1 MAITV
6 QWDDPEKTIIR
17 YTYMGQ
23 WTWAEYDEAVTQ
35 ALELVKD
42 VSSVDVI
49 ADFSQS
55 SLLPE
60 RALQNFRNSLNK
72 EQRVI
77 PFEITV
83 LVIKSEFMKRML
95 DMFGKLYGRGGIGM
109 KIKSANS
116 LEEAR
121 QIIHN
126 RKQIPS
132 TKP

>member
-1 MAITV
+1 MAISV
-6 QWDDPEKTIIR
+6 QWDDPETTILR
-17 YTYMGQ
+17 YTYTGQ
-23 WTWAEYDEAVTQ
+23 WTWLEYDEAVTQ
-35 ALELVKD
+35 ALELVKGMT
-42 VSSVDVI
+42 SLDVI
-49 ADFSQS
+49 ADFSHS

-60 RALQNFRNSLNK
+60 RAMQNFRNSLSK

-121 QIIHN
+121 QIIYH
-126 RKQIPS
+126 RRQIPS
-132 TKP
+132 TNP